1 MANLRAIRKRVSS
14 VKSTQQITRAMKM
27 VSAAKLR
34 RAQDAINAA
43 RPYARKMREVVQAVA
58 ARAGEDA
65 HPLLTS
71 REGKKLALLVV
82 TSDRGLCGSFNSGLT
97 RAVYRFLN
105 EHRGEYEEITLF
117 VVGRKGRDFFRR
129 REIPIRKEYLGV
141 LGSVSRHHAET
152 VANDLVGGFLAGEFD
167 EVQIA
172 FNEFR
177 SAISQIVRFEKMFP
191 IALETPEGEAD
202 GASIDYLYEPGRE
215 EILASAAPEVRA
227 DDDLPRSPRIGGG
240 GARRPDD
247 GDGFGDEQLRRHDRP
262 AHAADEPRAAG
273 DDHHRAHRDR
283 QRRRGVEGVSTKDPV
298 SPFLSESGG

>member
-1 MANLRAIRKRVSS
+1 MANLRAIRKRISS

-34 RAQDAINAA
+34 RAQDGINAA

-58 ARAGEDA
+58 GRAGSDA
-65 HPLLTS
+65 HPLLTA
-71 REGKKLALLVV
+71 REAKKLALLLV
-82 TSDRGLCGSFNSGLT
+82 TSDRGLCGSFNAGLS

-105 EHRGEYEEITLF
+105 EHRGAYEEITLF

-141 LGSVSRHHAET
+141 LGAVSRHHAET
-152 VANDLVGGFLAGEFD
+152 IANDLIGGFLAGEFD

-191 IALETPEGEAD
+191 IALESSGKTGGD
-202 GASIDYLYEPGRE
+202 DIDYLYEPSRE
-215 EILASAAPEVRA
+215 EILATL
-227 DDDLPRSPRIGGG
+227 LPKYVQTQILRVLLESVAGEH
-240 GARRPDD
+240 GARMTAMDSATNNSVDMISR
-247 GDGFGDEQLRRHDRP
+247 LTLKMN
-262 AHAADEPRAAG
+262 RA
-273 DDHHRAHRDR
+273 R
-283 QRRRGVEGVSTKDPV
+283 QATITTELIEIVSGAEALK
-298 SPFLSESGG
+298 G

>member
-43 RPYARKMREVVQAVA
+43 RPYARKMREVVTAVA
-58 ARAGEDA
+58 GRAGSDA
-65 HPLLTS
+65 HPLLTA

-105 EHRGEYEEITLF
+105 EHRDEYEEITLF

-141 LGSVSRHHAET
+141 LGAVSRQHAET
-152 VANDLVGGFLAGEFD
+152 VAGDLAGGFLDGEFD

-177 SAISQIVRFEKMFP
+177 SAISQNVRFEQMFP
-191 IALETPEGEAD
+191 IALEPSGKTAGDEV
-202 GASIDYLYEPGRE
+202 DYLYEPSRE
-215 EILASAAPEVRA
+215 EILATL
-227 DDDLPRSPRIGGG
+227 LPKYVQTMILRVLLESVAGEH
-240 GARRPDD
+240 GARMTAMDS
-247 GDGFGDEQLRRHDRP
+247 
-262 AHAADEPRAAG
+262 ATSNSADMIARLTLQMNRA
-273 DDHHRAHRDR
+273 R
-283 QRRRGVEGVSTKDPV
+283 QATITTELTEIVSGAEALK
-298 SPFLSESGG
+298 G

>member
-1 MANLRAIRKRVSS
+1 MANLRAIRKRISS

-34 RAQDAINAA
+34 RAQDGINAA

-58 ARAGEDA
+58 GRAGSDA
-65 HPLLTS
+65 HPLLTA
-71 REGKKLALLVV
+71 REAKKLALLVV
-82 TSDRGLCGSFNSGLT
+82 TSDRGLCGSFNAGLS

-105 EHRGEYEEITLF
+105 EHRGAYEEIALF

-141 LGSVSRHHAET
+141 LGALSRHHAET
-152 VANDLVGGFLAGEFD
+152 IANDLIGEFLAGEFD

-191 IALETPEGEAD
+191 IALESSGKTGGD
-202 GASIDYLYEPGRE
+202 DIDYLYEPSRE
-215 EILASAAPEVRA
+215 EILATL
-227 DDDLPRSPRIGGG
+227 LPKYVQTQILRVLLESVAGEH
-240 GARRPDD
+240 GARMTAMDSATKNSVDMISR
-247 GDGFGDEQLRRHDRP
+247 LTLKMN
-262 AHAADEPRAAG
+262 RA
-273 DDHHRAHRDR
+273 R
-283 QRRRGVEGVSTKDPV
+283 QATITTELIEIVSGAEALK
-298 SPFLSESGG
+298 G

>member
-1 MANLRAIRKRVSS
+1 MANLRAIRKRISS

-34 RAQDAINAA
+34 RAQDGINAA

-58 ARAGEDA
+58 GRAGSDA
-65 HPLLTS
+65 HPLLTA
-71 REGKKLALLVV
+71 REAKKLALLVV
-82 TSDRGLCGSFNSGLT
+82 TSDRGLCGSFNAGLS

-105 EHRGEYEEITLF
+105 EHRGAYEEITLF

-141 LGSVSRHHAET
+141 LGAVSRHHAET
-152 VANDLVGGFLAGEFD
+152 IANDLIGGFLAGEFD

-191 IALETPEGEAD
+191 IALESSGKTGGD
-202 GASIDYLYEPGRE
+202 DIDYLYEPSRE
-215 EILASAAPEVRA
+215 EILATL
-227 DDDLPRSPRIGGG
+227 LPKYVQTQILRVLLESVAGEH
-240 GARRPDD
+240 GARMTAMDSATKNSVDMISR
-247 GDGFGDEQLRRHDRP
+247 LTLKMN
-262 AHAADEPRAAG
+262 RA
-273 DDHHRAHRDR
+273 R
-283 QRRRGVEGVSTKDPV
+283 QATITTELIEIVSGAEALK
-298 SPFLSESGG
+298 G